1 MGAPRH
7 VVVALMMLLVVA
19 GSCGK
24 DSAITPLD
32 TVAPNPPVGVVTML
46 DDSRSIRISWDP
58 NSELDLAGYRIY
70 CSLHETGPFGQVS
83 TRLVLCP
90 WYYAQTTPM
99 DVTYFKVTAVDRSG
113 NESAYSQA
121 VTVFMSGGKP
131 GEPSTPAQN

>member
-24 DSAITPLD
+24 DSAITPID
-32 TVAPNPPVGVVTML
+32 TVAPSPPVGIMTVP

-58 NSELDLAGYRIY
+58 NAELDLAGYKVY
-70 CSLHETGPFGQVS
+70 CSSNETGPFGQVS
-83 TRLVLCP
+83 ASLLLCP
-90 WYYAQTTPM
+90 WYHADAVPM
-99 DVTYFKVTAVDRSG
+99 DVTYFKVTAVDRTG

-121 VTVFMSGGKP
+121 VSVFMGGGKH
-131 GEPSTPAQN
+131 GEPSTPIEN